1 MTTDQLLAEMGD
13 RVARTIN
20 KDNRYVY
27 LARMQDEMKGIAKQ
41 IRNQKDKE
49 AELRQQ
55 QSDRRQN
62 EGHLRAQGILGQYN
76 QATRN
81 LFFQRSMPFLLK
93 PKSNPLTQPPSDSV
107 QQKQQPSASADTSL
121 SFDQPNQSFR
131 RVSPNTSQTSN
142 SSLLCASPRSK
153 GTPVAPVAKDAFASG
168 PLPHN
173 NFGEED
179 DNVFLSVNT
188 AQDFSRN
195 VTLGRSGASNSN
207 MTIRI
212 DNSIAENRSISIEDL
227 VKLLSARKYVN
238 RRDLTEDERKMVDT
252 NAQIFRVECEAPGIE
267 RVSLMESLPKELEN
281 SGGNLRGPLESDF
294 MWMNDIKTRCSL
306 TQESYQMANIG
317 ENANQ
322 EKYLFVSDSL
332 RDYFKKNGKKPISS
346 LRIGVECV
354 GLIHG
359 QYARLVVLGPSDL
372 GKVRCSTLDNFT
384 CISMLPSDLFEM
396 PPDFSAFSLPS
407 NAYFVRLR
415 GIESVPVRKQSKVT
429 TKLAMLNELPPLR
442 ATVCFG
448 KDAKHDDICVVDLV
462 MEEEQMYLSDLLVA
476 KKLAIPLETDP
487 KQPSIDF
494 ALKHFEDQKRQVL
507 NESMMNGYIEA
518 EVEADAQVK
527 TGGTLT
533 HSLGLNMALEGGEVQ
548 LKDRGDSADGQTL
561 ARRQPNAAD
570 TDDTLTADEQACQL
584 PVVDENTD
592 VAEQVMKEM
601 GKLMLDDKY
610 DNWAVWLSLHEFCK
624 AMTMNAKD
632 DGEKWK
638 WAKTAKFLRE
648 TLDADRDREEE
659 DEAEGQRD
667 CLTD

>member
-1 MTTDQLLAEMGD
+1 MKVLSAVVRMNSSSSSTPGRPPSDLSEETISQDKLRSLKIEINSLLTAEQNPLTAQQINNKYFDAFGKQIDPRKYGFMTTDQLLAEMGD

-55 QSDRRQN
+55 QSGRGQN

-93 PKSNPLTQPPSDSV
+93 PKSNPLTQPPSDSI
-107 QQKQQPSASADTSL
+107 QQQQQPSASADTSL
-121 SFDQPNQSFR
+121 SLDQPNQSFR

-153 GTPVAPVAKDAFASG
+153 GGIPVAPVAKNAFASG
-168 PLPHN
+168 LPPHK
-173 NFGEED
+173 NFDEED

-212 DNSIAENRSISIEDL
+212 DNSIAETRSISIEDL

-238 RRDLTEDERKMVDT
+238 RKDLTEDERKMVDT

-267 RVSLMESLPKELEN
+267 RVSLMESLPKELKN
-281 SGGNLRGPLESDF
+281 FGGNLRGPLESDF

-306 TQESYQMANIG
+306 TQESYQMCGILAFIPPRCFLIADIG

-332 RDYFKKNGKKPISS
+332 RDYFKKNEKKPISS
-346 LRIGVECV
+346 LRIGMECV

-407 NAYFVRLR
+407 NAFFVRLR

-429 TKLAMLNELPPLR
+429 TKLTMLNELPPLR

-448 KDAKHDDICVVDLV
+448 KDAKHDSICVVDLV

-494 ALKHFEDQKRQVL
+494 ALKNFEVNHDNSRFL
-507 NESMMNGYIEA
+507 ES
-518 EVEADAQVK
+518 
-527 TGGTLT
+527 LT
-533 HSLGLNMALEGGEVQ
+533 SFLFPL
-548 LKDRGDSADGQTL
+548 RS
-561 ARRQPNAAD
+561 
-570 TDDTLTADEQACQL
+570 
-584 PVVDENTD
+584 
-592 VAEQVMKEM
+592 
-601 GKLMLDDKY
+601 KLI
-610 DNWAVWLSLHEFCK
+610 F
-624 AMTMNAKD
+624 
-632 DGEKWK
+632 
-638 WAKTAKFLRE
+638 
-648 TLDADRDREEE
+648 
-659 DEAEGQRD
+659 
-667 CLTD
+667 